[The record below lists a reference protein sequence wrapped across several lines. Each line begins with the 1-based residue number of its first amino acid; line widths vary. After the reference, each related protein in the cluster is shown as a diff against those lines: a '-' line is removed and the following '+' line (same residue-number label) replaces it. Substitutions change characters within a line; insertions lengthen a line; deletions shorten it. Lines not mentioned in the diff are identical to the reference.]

1 MSDDFK
7 PVHELTARQGRSIE
21 ILVQMCWVSRW
32 STGNCA
38 ARRELKNYSSS
49 QG

>member
-21 ILVQMCWVSRW
+21 IRANALVSR
-32 STGNCA
+32 GLQEIGR
-38 ARRELKNYSSS
+38 ARRDAN
-49 QG
+49 